1 VRLLKYILLAVKLS
15 EKQKNT
21 ARQERQKKKKTLK
34 SESSFGENR
43 GIHRAAEA
51 KPSTD
56 NVAKRFHKTPEFQ
69 LCSSLRVLGRVPELL
84 SAAAAEL
91 NTTVALTDDACRSV
105 ARCVFHVVGP
115 HAESD

>member
-1 VRLLKYILLAVKLS
+1 MRLLKYILLAVKLS

-21 ARQERQKKKKTLK
+21 ARQERQKKKTLK
-34 SESSFGENR
+34 SESSFGENSR
-43 GIHRAAEA
+43 INRAAEA

-69 LCSSLRVLGRVPELL
+69 LCSSLRVLGRVPKLL